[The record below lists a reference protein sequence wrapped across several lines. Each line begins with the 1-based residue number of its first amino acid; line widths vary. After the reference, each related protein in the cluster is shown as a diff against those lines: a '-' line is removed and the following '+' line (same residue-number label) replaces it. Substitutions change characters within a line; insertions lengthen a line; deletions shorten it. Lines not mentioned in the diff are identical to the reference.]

1 MVENLPEMSDS
12 ENSGG
17 LSENEELGLDEEIAG
32 DDNDPDWQDLSDEDE
47 QESQEDGTADS
58 VRGQR
63 GRGRVCF
70 RGRGRGR
77 GRGRASSAA
86 VQGSANWKT
95 GYNHED
101 LFRPSVKFS
110 PQRPPGHHLNE

>member
-1 MVENLPEMSDS
+1 MDIHWGMLSEITS
-12 ENSGG
+12 ENSVAIRA
-17 LSENEELGLDEEIAG
+17 LFWRLDQQNRSNITQNIENFVK
-32 DDNDPDWQDLSDEDE
+32 
-47 QESQEDGTADS
+47 S
-58 VRGQR
+58 VR
-63 GRGRVCF
+63 
-70 RGRGRGR
+70 RGRGR